1 MLSSDC
7 SSVDVSFDV
16 SMKRRGNI
24 PAMNEINNRN
34 FSQKYKVTGAVNETL
49 RKFSQYSLK
58 RKVMNGLS
66 SSPSIAK
73 TLVDTST
80 ILS

>member
-1 MLSSDC
+1 MSSDC

-34 FSQKYKVTGAVNETL
+34 FSQKSLLLELSTKL
-49 RKFSQYSLK
+49 RESLRNIHRREGWRFQK
-58 RKVMNGLS
+58 GN
-66 SSPSIAK
+66 PSIAK
-73 TLVDTST
+73 TFGDTST